1 MAPPSD
7 QDQYSDSR
15 SLRSIVRHSPKFSP
29 DGSVYY
35 RYMNTHL
42 EEAVQKIRRLPE
54 DAQIRIADAL
64 IEFASRNFMPT
75 IQLSETCARKYR

>member
-1 MAPPSD
+1 M
-7 QDQYSDSR
+7 
-15 SLRSIVRHSPKFSP
+15 RHSPKFSP

-35 RYMNTHL
+35 SYMNTHL

-64 IEFASRNFMPT
+64 IEFASRNFLPT
-75 IQLSETCARKYR
+75 IQLSETPTRKYG